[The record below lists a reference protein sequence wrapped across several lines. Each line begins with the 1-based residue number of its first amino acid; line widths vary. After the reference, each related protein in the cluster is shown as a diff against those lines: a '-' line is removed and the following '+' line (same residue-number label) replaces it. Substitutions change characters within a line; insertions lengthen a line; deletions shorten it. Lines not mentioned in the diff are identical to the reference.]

1 MIAKLIS
8 GGQTGVDRAALDA
21 ALRLGIPCGGFCPRG
36 RRAEDGPIPWRY
48 PLTEIMAEDYP
59 TRTRR
64 NIESADAILILHEEF
79 PLPTSPGTLLTL
91 RLARESGKP
100 WRSIYIGTGAAL
112 GALNF
117 AAEFLAGLDG
127 KTLMVAGPRES
138 KCPGIYDRALA
149 FLLEVL
155 AP

>member
-21 ALRLGIPCGGFCPRG
+21 ALQLGIPCGGFCPSG
-36 RRAEDGPIPWRY
+36 RIAEDGRIPDHY
-48 PLTEIMAEDYP
+48 PLTEVRTANYP
-59 TRTRR
+59 FRTRR
-64 NIESADAILILHEEF
+64 NIEVADAILILHEEL

-91 RLARESGKP
+91 CLARESGKP
-100 WRSIYIGTGAAL
+100 WREVYLDLPAAV
-112 GALNF
+112 AF
-117 AAEFLAGLDG
+117 ARGFLAELDG

-138 KCPGIYDRALA
+138 KCPGIYGRALA

>member
-1 MIAKLIS
+1 MSLSKIVS

-21 ALRLGIPCGGFCPRG
+21 ALRLGIPCGGWCPRG

-64 NIESADAILILHEEF
+64 NIETADAVLILHEEF

-91 RLARESGKP
+91 RLARESGKL
-100 WRSIYIGTGAAL
+100 WREVFLDLPAAV
-112 GALNF
+112 AF
-117 AAEFLAGLDG
+117 ARGFLAELDG

-138 KCPGIYDRALA
+138 RCPGIYGRALA